1 MILNSGSSTEDE
13 LSKLTMEASLPLS
26 HPAFQVLVTNLNF
39 LVENHLFLKGN
50 PATALLL
57 LGHQWQSCLL
67 TSDCPHLLAP
77 GLLSFASIFSLLSQM
92 PPQAVSHALEFLYTG
107 RIHNRTGLHLPS
119 IEQVSSV
126 LSYSPSKKTAGGK
139 TAGAADPCQVPEQPE
154 EERGI
159 PQLWSHNSS
168 TAKVAKNFYWNWFLY
183 QQMIETIGRQLED
196 VVLGQ
201 RLFSD
206 IEVNGHISFPFPA

>member
-1 MILNSGSSTEDE
+1 MKMILNSGSSTEDE

-159 PQLWSHNSS
+159 PQL
-168 TAKVAKNFYWNWFLY
+168 
-183 QQMIETIGRQLED
+183 
-196 VVLGQ
+196 
-201 RLFSD
+201 
-206 IEVNGHISFPFPA
+206 

>member
-26 HPAFQVLVTNLNF
+26 HPAFQVFVTNLNF

-77 GLLSFASIFSLLSQM
+77 GLLSFASIFSLLPQM

-126 LSYSPSKKTAGGK
+126 LSYSPSNRN
-139 TAGAADPCQVPEQPE
+139 CRWENC
-154 EERGI
+154 
-159 PQLWSHNSS
+159 WSCRPLSS
-168 TAKVAKNFYWNWFLY
+168 T
-183 QQMIETIGRQLED
+183 
-196 VVLGQ
+196 
-201 RLFSD
+201 
-206 IEVNGHISFPFPA
+206 